1 MTKPIYDI
9 MLCADGATRAV
20 PVINGVK
27 IDPSLKAVEKAQKE
41 KDKLVTHAISE
52 QPSESCAMLFGK
64 KIGDNWNVKE
74 VFLTQNIDD
83 SQTNFTISPEELL
96 KGYQIA
102 EKNQLEVVGIFHSH
116 PNSDAIPSNTD
127 KKFMQNNPVPWIIF
141 SGVNNDL
148 KAYLLDSTIIEIQI
162 KID

>member
-1 MTKPIYDI
+1 LESIV
-9 MLCADGATRAV
+9 L
-20 PVINGVK
+20 
-27 IDPSLKAVEKAQKE
+27 AQKE
-41 KDKLVTHAISE
+41 KDKLVTHAISK

-64 KIGDNWNVKE
+64 KVGDNWNVKE

-148 KAYLLDSTIIEIQI
+148 KAYLLDSDVIEIPI
-162 KID
+162 K

>member
-1 MTKPIYDI
+1 MEFIV
-9 MLCADGATRAV
+9 L
-20 PVINGVK
+20 
-27 IDPSLKAVEKAQKE
+27 AQKE
-41 KDKLVTHAISE
+41 KNKLVTHAISE
-52 QPSESCAMLFGK
+52 QPNESCAMLFGK

>member
-1 MTKPIYDI
+1 MNK
-9 MLCADGATRAV
+9 LEFV
-20 PVINGVK
+20 V
-27 IDPSLKAVEKAQKE
+27 LAQKE
-41 KDKLVTHAISE
+41 KDKLIAHAIE
-52 QPSESCAMLFGK
+52 QQPSESCAMLFGEK
-64 KIGDNWNVKE
+64 VGDDWNVKE

-102 EKNQLEVVGIFHSH
+102 EKNQLEVVGVFHSH
-116 PNSDAIPSNTD
+116 PNSNAIPSNTD

-148 KAYLLDSTIIEIQI
+148 KAYLLNSTIIEIQI

>member
-1 MTKPIYDI
+1 MESIV
-9 MLCADGATRAV
+9 L
-20 PVINGVK
+20 
-27 IDPSLKAVEKAQKE
+27 AQKE

-102 EKNQLEVVGIFHSH
+102 EKNQLEIVGIFHSH

>member
-1 MTKPIYDI
+1 LESIV
-9 MLCADGATRAV
+9 L
-20 PVINGVK
+20 
-27 IDPSLKAVEKAQKE
+27 AQKE

-116 PNSDAIPSNTD
+116 PNSDAVPSNTD

-141 SGVNNDL
+141 SGVNNSL
-148 KAYLLDSTIIEIQI
+148 KAYLLDSDLVEISI

>member
-1 MTKPIYDI
+1 MESIV
-9 MLCADGATRAV
+9 L
-20 PVINGVK
+20 
-27 IDPSLKAVEKAQKE
+27 AQKE
-41 KDKLVTHAISE
+41 KDKLVTHAIGK

-64 KIGDNWNVKE
+64 KVGDNWNVKE

-148 KAYLLDSTIIEIQI
+148 KAYLLDSTVIEIQI
-162 KID
+162 KIE

>member
-1 MTKPIYDI
+1 MECIV
-9 MLCADGATRAV
+9 L
-20 PVINGVK
+20 
-27 IDPSLKAVEKAQKE
+27 AQKE
-41 KDKLVTHAISE
+41 KDKLVDHAIE
-52 QPSESCAMLFGK
+52 QQPSESCAMLFGK
-64 KIGDNWNVKE
+64 KVGDDWNVKE

-127 KKFMQNNPVPWIIF
+127 KKFMQNNPVRWIIF
-141 SGVNNDL
+141 SGVNNNL
-148 KAYLLDSTIIEIQI
+148 KAYLLDSDVIEIPI
-162 KID
+162 K

>member
-1 MTKPIYDI
+1 MECIV
-9 MLCADGATRAV
+9 L
-20 PVINGVK
+20 
-27 IDPSLKAVEKAQKE
+27 AQKE
-41 KDKLVTHAISE
+41 KDKLVAHAIE
-52 QPSESCAMLFGK
+52 QQPSESCAMLFGK
-64 KIGDNWNVKE
+64 KVGDDWNVKE
-74 VFLTQNIDD
+74 VFLTQNMDN

-141 SGVNNDL
+141 SGVTNDL
-148 KAYLLDSTIIEIQI
+148 TAYLLDSDVIEIPI
-162 KID
+162 K

>member
-1 MTKPIYDI
+1 MECIVLT
-9 MLCADGATRAV
+9 
-20 PVINGVK
+20 
-27 IDPSLKAVEKAQKE
+27 Q
-41 KDKLVTHAISE
+41 KDKDELVTHAIE
-52 QPSESCAMLFGK
+52 QQPSESCAMLLGTK
-64 KIGDNWNVKE
+64 VDGIWNVE
-74 VFLTQNIDD
+74 EIFLTQNIDN

-96 KGYQIA
+96 KGYQLA
-102 EKNQLEVVGIFHSH
+102 EKMHLELVGVFHSH

>member
-1 MTKPIYDI
+1 
-9 MLCADGATRAV
+9 LESV
-20 PVINGVK
+20 V
-27 IDPSLKAVEKAQKE
+27 LAQKE
-41 KDKLVTHAISE
+41 KDKLVTHAIDE

-64 KIGDNWNVKE
+64 KVGDNWNVKE

-96 KGYQIA
+96 KGYKIA

-148 KAYLLDSTIIEIQI
+148 RAYLLDSDVIEIPI
-162 KID
+162 K

>member
-1 MTKPIYDI
+1 MESIV
-9 MLCADGATRAV
+9 L
-20 PVINGVK
+20 
-27 IDPSLKAVEKAQKE
+27 AQKE
-41 KDKLVTHAISE
+41 KNKLVTHAIDE
-52 QPSESCAMLFGK
+52 QPNESCAMLFGK
-64 KIGDNWNVKE
+64 KVGDNWNVKE

-116 PNSDAIPSNTD
+116 PNSDTIPSNTD
-127 KKFMQNNPVPWIIF
+127 KKFMQNNPVPWVIF
-141 SGVNNDL
+141 SGVNNEL

>member
-1 MTKPIYDI
+1 MESIV
-9 MLCADGATRAV
+9 L
-20 PVINGVK
+20 
-27 IDPSLKAVEKAQKE
+27 AQKE

-64 KIGDNWNVKE
+64 KVGDNWNVKE

-141 SGVNNDL
+141 STVNNDL
-148 KAYLLDSTIIEIQI
+148 RAYLLDSDVVEIPI
-162 KID
+162 K

>member
-1 MTKPIYDI
+1 MESIV
-9 MLCADGATRAV
+9 L
-20 PVINGVK
+20 
-27 IDPSLKAVEKAQKE
+27 AQKE

-64 KIGDNWNVKE
+64 KVGDNWNVKE

-83 SQTNFTISPEELL
+83 SETNFTISPEELL

-148 KAYLLDSTIIEIQI
+148 KAYLLDSDVIEIPI
-162 KID
+162 K

>member
-1 MTKPIYDI
+1 LESIV
-9 MLCADGATRAV
+9 L
-20 PVINGVK
+20 
-27 IDPSLKAVEKAQKE
+27 AQKE

-148 KAYLLDSTIIEIQI
+148 KAYLLNSTIIEIQI

>member
-1 MTKPIYDI
+1 LESIV
-9 MLCADGATRAV
+9 L
-20 PVINGVK
+20 
-27 IDPSLKAVEKAQKE
+27 AQKE
-41 KDKLVTHAISE
+41 KDELIAHAIKQ
-52 QPSESCAMLFGK
+52 QPSESCAMLLGK
-64 KIGDNWNVKE
+64 RVGNNWNVKE

-102 EKNQLEVVGIFHSH
+102 EKNQLEVVGVFHSH

-141 SGVNNDL
+141 SGVNNAL